1 MLIECCH
8 GFIRFRWINRRPS
21 LKHQFGNASL
31 NFSQIQVTYKTKI
44 SPIYLYA
51 KNENDADQWIS
62 KLKRMIDVAN
72 SLTYSEKAPFE
83 NVQVAL
89 LRLK

>member
-1 MLIECCH
+1 M
-8 GFIRFRWINRRPS
+8 
-21 LKHQFGNASL
+21 
-31 NFSQIQVTYKTKI
+31 QVTYKTKI

-83 NVQVAL
+83 NAPVAL
-89 LRLK
+89 